1 MIENQTNSF
10 RLYHISENPLLKRF
24 EPRPSPSHY
33 EGISG
38 EVVFAITDKLLH
50 NYLLPRDCPRVT
62 FYAKQ
67 DTSQQ
72 DKEIFLGK
80 NASGYVVAIEN
91 KWRDLIEQ
99 TTLYCYEFPTDDFIL
114 LDEGAGYYISYQTV
128 TPISIRPIDNLLDEL
143 LKRGVELRFLPTLFP
158 LAQEV
163 SQSTLQFSLIRMR
176 NATQTTN
183 ESSLSNDK
191 EI

>member
-1 MIENQTNSF
+1 MTENQTNSF
-10 RLYHISENPLLKRF
+10 RLYHISEDPSIKRF

-33 EGISG
+33 ETITG
-38 EVVFAITDKLLH
+38 EVVFAIADKLLH

-80 NASGYVVAIEN
+80 NASVYVVAIEN
-91 KWRDLIEQ
+91 KWRDLIER

-114 LDEGAGYYISYQTV
+114 LDEGAGYYISYRAV
-128 TPISIRPIDNLLDEL
+128 TPISIRPIDKLLDEL

-163 SQSTLQFSLIRMR
+163 SHSTLQFSLIRMR

-183 ESSLSNDK
+183 ESSLSHDK
-191 EI
+191 GI

>member
-1 MIENQTNSF
+1 MIENPTNSF
-10 RLYHISENPLLKRF
+10 RLYHISEDPSIKRF

-33 EGISG
+33 ESISG
-38 EVVFAITDKLLH
+38 DVVFAITDKLLH

-67 DTSQQ
+67 DTSKQ

-80 NASGYVVAIEN
+80 NASGYVVAVEN

-99 TTLYCYEFPTDDFIL
+99 TTLYCYEFPTDDFVL
-114 LDEGAGYYISYQTV
+114 LDEGAGYYISYKAAV
-128 TPISIRPIDNLLDEL
+128 PIAIRPIHDLLDEI

-176 NATQTTN
+176 NATSTNN
-183 ESSLSNDK
+183 ESNLPHDK

>member
-1 MIENQTNSF
+1 MIENQRNAY
-10 RLYHISENPLLKRF
+10 RLYHVSEDPSIKSF

-33 EGISG
+33 ESITS

-62 FYAKQ
+62 FYSKH

-80 NASGYVVAIEN
+80 NSSDYVVAIEN
-91 KWRDLIEQ
+91 KWSEVAQR
-99 TTLYCYEFPTDDFIL
+99 TTLYCYEFPTDNFIL
-114 LDEGAGYYISYQTV
+114 LDEGAGYYISYKTV
-128 TPISIRPIDNLLDEL
+128 APISIRPIYNILDEF
-143 LKRGVELRFLPTLFP
+143 LKRGVELRSLPTLLH

-163 SQSTLQFSLIRMR
+163 SKSTLQFSLIRMR

-183 ESSLSNDK
+183 ESNYACK
-191 EI
+191 FF